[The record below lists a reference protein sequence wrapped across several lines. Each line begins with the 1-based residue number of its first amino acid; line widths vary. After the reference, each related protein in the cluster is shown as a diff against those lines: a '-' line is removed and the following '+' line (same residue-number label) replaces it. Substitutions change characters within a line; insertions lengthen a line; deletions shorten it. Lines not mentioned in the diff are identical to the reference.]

1 VNAATSLATLSFF
14 TMCVHPFATT
24 WAAAGGRGGG
34 AAGTSLGRGPADV
47 SLAAGVAGTLVS
59 AALLMGLLLALLRR
73 WPRLPAGALSVV
85 LVGPL
90 ALLAGI
96 RAQRLATG
104 ALPLV
109 VAALVAGAVAE
120 GLLRTLRPSSDRPL
134 ALRLFAFAV
143 PAVLYALYYLALLVR
158 GGGIG
163 WSLPFWS
170 GTVVQAGL
178 AGLLLSY
185 LAFPPTPATDR

>member
-1 VNAATSLATLSFF
+1 
-14 TMCVHPFATT
+14 
-24 WAAAGGRGGG
+24 
-34 AAGTSLGRGPADV
+34 
-47 SLAAGVAGTLVS
+47 
-59 AALLMGLLLALLRR
+59 MGMLLLLLRR

-85 LVGPL
+85 LVVPL

-96 RAQRLATG
+96 RVQSLATG

-109 VAALVAGAVAE
+109 VVALLAGAVGE
-120 GLLRTLRPSSDRPL
+120 VLLRTLRPSSDRSQ

-143 PAVLYALYYLALLVR
+143 PAVLYALYYLALVVW
-158 GGGIG
+158 GGGIW

-178 AGLLLSY
+178 VGLLLSY
-185 LAFPPTPATDR
+185 LAVPPAPPADR